1 MSESLEYWVW
11 ISSMIKVNPRQKY
24 ELVQYFEDPY
34 NLWNVRKEELEKIP
48 FINNV
53 MIEQLMDSKIRS
65 GIDKLMNI
73 IHKEKIQVV
82 TINDP
87 CYPEHLKNTFD
98 PPVVIYV
105 KGNIEKNETAMAIVG
120 SRRATPYGNNT
131 ARAISHNLSKFGIT
145 IISGM
150 ALGIDSQAHIGALEA
165 GGRTIAV
172 LGCGLDIVYPKE
184 NKRLME
190 SIIEHGAV
198 ISEYVPGTAPMP
210 FNFPA
215 RNRLISGMSKGV
227 IVIEASEK
235 SGSLITANYALEQG
249 REVFAVPGNISSKLS
264 AGTNML
270 IKEGAKVVTCIY
282 DILEELDINFN
293 YGNFDVI
300 EYKNEKRNNL
310 LNDADEN
317 ERKIIECLGTG
328 VKHIDALSEICGID
342 IKKLNSIIVLMELK
356 GILEQLPGKLYK
368 LKKNFGID
376 NINISN

>member
-1 MSESLEYWVW
+1 MNESLEYWVW
-11 ISSMIKVNPRQKY
+11 ISSMVKINPRQKY

-34 NLWNVRKEELEKIP
+34 YLWNIRKEELEKIP

-65 GIDKLMNI
+65 GIDNLMNT
-73 IHKEKIQVV
+73 IHKQKIQVV
-82 TINDP
+82 TLNDP
-87 CYPEHLKNTFD
+87 CYPEYLKNIFD

-105 KGNIEKNETAMAIVG
+105 KGNIEKDENALAIVG
-120 SRRATPYGNNT
+120 SRRATQYGIDI
-131 ARAISHNLSKFGIT
+131 ARAISHKLSKFGIT

-172 LGCGLDIVYPKE
+172 LGCGLDKVYPKE

-190 SIIEHGAV
+190 SIIERGAI

-249 REVFAVPGNISSKLS
+249 REVFAVPGNINSKLS
-264 AGTNML
+264 TGTNLL
-270 IKEGAKVVTCIY
+270 IKEGAKVVTSII
-282 DILEELDINFN
+282 DILEELNL
-293 YGNFDVI
+293 GFDFTNLEVI
-300 EYKNEKRNNL
+300 EYKDEKRNNL
-310 LNDADEN
+310 FIDADEN

-328 VKHIDALSEICGID
+328 VKHIDVLAAMCGIE

-356 GILEQLPGKLYK
+356 GILEQLPGKLYR
-368 LKKNFGID
+368 LKENFGID
-376 NINISN
+376 NI